1 MWMHGFQSVL
11 VQPMRDLNKDAWEVD
26 DSRSTTIKHSRTPCE
41 TDESYRNVLATS
53 EDHRI
58 AICRHGIQWLFQR
71 RRPLHAGAGGRW
83 DNIGY
88 CLTRAGLMR
97 LQRSENAQLEE
108 FIEALP
114 EKFTAQEC

>member
-1 MWMHGFQSVL
+1 
-11 VQPMRDLNKDAWEVD
+11 MRDLNTDAREFD
-26 DSRSTTIKHSRTPCE
+26 DSRPTTIKQPRFHCE
-41 TDESYRNVLATS
+41 TDESYRNVLVTS

-71 RRPLHAGAGGRW
+71 RRPRNAGARERW

-88 CLTRAGLMR
+88 CLSQAGLLR
-97 LQRSENAQLEE
+97 LQRSENAQLEK

-114 EKFTAQEC
+114 EKFMIRDQ

>member
-11 VQPMRDLNKDAWEVD
+11 VQPMRDLNTDGWEVD
-26 DSRSTTIKHSRTPCE
+26 DSRSTTIKHQRIHCE

-58 AICRHGIQWLFQR
+58 AICKSGIQWLFQR
-71 RRPLHAGAGGRW
+71 RRPRNAGAGGRW

-88 CLTRAGLMR
+88 CVTRAGLMR
-97 LQRSENAQLEE
+97 LQRLENAELKK
-108 FIEALP
+108 FIATLP
-114 EKFTAQEC
+114 EKFAVMEL